1 MVTAATTQTT
11 AAATAAAGVVRENG
25 LGVLDGSQLRLL
37 RAVDGVFLRLAG
49 DWQAPEFRFPFL
61 MRCRDL
67 DTFDYYDNFPHLGLA
82 AVRLDPARLGAVLGE
97 QARPVERM
105 PAAVMEP
112 AAFAL
117 PSAACYSVY
126 VDLAGSVLPG
136 EGVLRTTVG
145 TCFRNE
151 EHYRGLQRLLGFSMR
166 EIVCV
171 GPEQTAKAHLVRAK
185 QAVEALCGELGLD
198 LRIEAATDPFFDK
211 NSGKAKMQRLFP
223 VKEEFV
229 VEGLAIGSVNYHRN
243 FFGERCDIRV
253 EQERGQATAHTSCL
267 AFGLERWVHT
277 LTERFGGTDAAV
289 RAVESLS

>member
-1 MVTAATTQTT
+1 MLTTTT
-11 AAATAAAGVVRENG
+11 DNG

-37 RAVDGVFLRLAG
+37 RAIDATFLRLAG

-61 MRCRDL
+61 MRCKDL

-82 AVRLDPARLGAVLGE
+82 ATRLDPALLAAELATTPRPTE
-97 QARPVERM
+97 QI
-105 PAAVMEP
+105 PAQVMEP
-112 AAFAL
+112 TAFAL
-117 PSAACYSVY
+117 PSAACYSLY
-126 VDLAGSVLPG
+126 VDLAGSVLPD

-151 EHYRGLQRLLGFSMR
+151 DHYEGLQRLLGFSMR

-171 GPEQTAKAHLVRAK
+171 GPEQAAKHHLVRAK
-185 QAVEALCGELGLD
+185 EAVVALCTELGLD
-198 LRIEAATDPFFDK
+198 LHIETATDPFFDK

-229 VEGLAIGSVNYHRN
+229 VGGLAIGSVNYHRN
-243 FFGERCDIRV
+243 FFGDRCDIRAGA
-253 EQERGQATAHTSCL
+253 ETAHTSCL

-277 LTERFGGTDAAV
+277 LTDRFGGADAAAS
-289 RAVESLS
+289 AVESLS

>member
-1 MVTAATTQTT
+1 MTT
-11 AAATAAAGVVRENG
+11 ATDNG

-37 RAVDGVFLRLAG
+37 RAIDSVFLRLAEG
-49 DWQAPEFRFPFL
+49 WDAPEFRYPFL

-82 AVRLDPARLGAVLGE
+82 ATRLDPPRLGSHLAE
-97 QARPVERM
+97 SSRPVDRM
-105 PAAVMEP
+105 PTEVMEP

-126 VDLAGSVLPG
+126 VDLAGSTLPA
-136 EGVLRTTVG
+136 EGAMRTTVG

-151 EHYRGLQRLLGFSMR
+151 DHYQGLQRLLGFSMR

-171 GPEQTAKAHLVRAK
+171 GPEDTAKNHLLRAK
-185 QAVEALCGELGLD
+185 DAVTALLAELGLD
-198 LRIEAATDPFFDK
+198 YKLEVATDPFFDK

-229 VEGLAIGSVNYHRN
+229 VNGLAIGSVNYHRN
-243 FFGERCDIRV
+243 FFGERCSI
-253 EQERGQATAHTSCL
+253 QAGDGTAHTSCL
-267 AFGLERWVHT
+267 AFGLERWVYA
-277 LTERFGGTDAAV
+277 LTDRFGSAAAALA
-289 RAVESLS
+289 AVESLS